1 MRKKGALFF
10 LLLLSIAAVS
20 LRNVRG
26 KDKEFRA
33 PEKLSEWGFFKG
45 NPADLEPADH
55 ALLYELNTP
64 LFSDYAYKQRLV
76 LIPDGKTISYSAD
89 EAFGFPDGSI
99 LVKTFYYPADFR
111 KPAKGRRIIETRVL
125 QKENGV
131 WNFYPYLWN
140 EEQTEAYYD
149 VSGTVKQVSYTDL
162 SGKKRQ
168 ETYVVPNKNQC
179 KSCHEFNGK
188 SIPIGPAAR
197 HLNRTVQHAGAEV
210 SQLQL
215 WKSRFGLEGMPA
227 EAEIPKNAVWNDAAS
242 GSVAQRA
249 RAYLDINC
257 GHCHRP
263 GGQASTSGL
272 YLYAHESDSTRLG
285 INKPPVAAGRAAESF
300 RFSIEPG
307 YPEKSILIYRM
318 RSLDPGIMM
327 PEVGRRRNDEEALQ
341 LMSEWIAGMKK

>member
-1 MRKKGALFF
+1 M
-10 LLLLSIAAVS
+10 LLLLGVAVLS
-20 LRNVRG
+20 LRNMPGREQV
-26 KDKEFRA
+26 FRA
-33 PEKLSEWGFFKG
+33 PEKLSDWGFFEG
-45 NPADLEPADH
+45 DPA
-55 ALLYELNTP
+55 ALQPSSNALMYDLNTA
-64 LFSDYAYKQRLV
+64 LFSDYAWKQRLV
-76 LIPDGKTISYSAD
+76 VVPDGKTVQFSAD
-89 EAFGFPDGSI
+89 EVFGFPDGTS

-111 KPAKGRRIIETRVL
+111 KPGKGRRIIETRVMH
-125 QKENGV
+125 KENGV

-149 VSGTVKQVSYTDL
+149 VSGTVKQLSYTDHN
-162 SGKKRQ
+162 GKKRQ

-179 KSCHEFNGK
+179 KSCHEFNGQ

-197 HLNRTVQHAGAEV
+197 HLNRDIDYKGAPVQ
-210 SQLQL
+210 QLEL
-215 WKSRFGLEGMPA
+215 WKQHFGMQGMPA
-227 EAEIPKNAVWNDAAS
+227 TEHIARNAVWNDATS
-242 GSVAQRA
+242 GSTAERA

-272 YLYAHESDSTRLG
+272 YLYAQERDSTRLG
-285 INKPPVAAGRAAESF
+285 VYKPPVAAGRAAESF

-307 YPEKSILIYRM
+307 SPEKSILMYRM

-341 LMSEWIAGMKK
+341 LLSEWIAGMKK